1 MNEQE
6 QRRVADLLKR
16 SFAPV
21 NRDLGRDL
29 WPEMLRRLDERA
41 PGRHWFEVL
50 FSARVLSAVPWFDW
64 ALLAVL
70 IAGICAF
77 PKAIPIWLYHF

>member
-6 QRRVADLLKR
+6 QKRVADFVKR
-16 SFAPV
+16 SFAPA
-21 NRDLGRDL
+21 NRDLRRDL
-29 WPEMLRRLDERA
+29 WPEMLRRLDERS
-41 PGRHWFEVL
+41 PRWHWLAVL
-50 FSARVLSAVPWFDW
+50 FSARSLSAVPWFDW

-70 IAGICAF
+70 IVGICAF